1 MSMLN
6 KPVHSDVPD
15 QYSSNVSIDVQPGGQ
30 NPFPGLRPFS
40 ISDSHLFFG
49 RESQID
55 DLLVKISKNRF
66 VTVMGYSGSGKSS
79 LMYCGLIPVL
89 YAGFITAGTSSQW
102 NIITTRPGSS
112 PIASLTDS
120 ITEFMLQT
128 NRIETHD
135 ATIYKAIIN
144 SILRSGSD
152 GLIEV
157 SRFLHRSDGE
167 NTFFLID
174 QFEEVF
180 RYRDQVG
187 NDEAL
192 NDARLF
198 VNLVL
203 TAVNQTDVP
212 TYAALTMRSDFI
224 GECSVFSGL
233 TQKINDSNYL
243 IPQLTRE
250 QKRSVIEGPIS
261 VAGGQISPRLV
272 KRLLN
277 EIGNYHDQLPILQ
290 HALMRTWDYW
300 VANHEPG
307 EPIDLRHYSAVGK
320 VEQALAQHANEAYDE
335 LSSRNKQIAE
345 VLFKNITE
353 KNRDD
358 RGMRRACRLGLVA
371 GLAEASE
378 EEVIFVVDH
387 FRRPG
392 RSFLT
397 PAANIALNEDS
408 MIELS
413 HESLMRIWSRLET
426 WVEEEF
432 ESATMYKRLSEA
444 SAMYQIGKTGL
455 WRPPDLQL
463 ALNWQR
469 KQNPTREWGQRYD
482 EAFERAVVF
491 LDTSRITYE
500 AELKNQEMMQKRVL
514 QRTRTTAIILGI
526 AFIIAIIFF
535 VFAYLQKLQADA
547 DRIRADESRIYA
559 EEQSQIA
566 KENQLRAEAQERI
579 VREQNVELK
588 SAYDEINRTTKQLEA
603 ALYQARIARRDAER
617 NMVEANIQRDSARVE
632 RNKAQSEFVRA
643 EKAYKEANRLFMLTK
658 AQELASKAAAEEDDK
673 DLAGLMAMQG
683 FIFHRRFEGK
693 KYEPFIYTGLYNA
706 LTQLNG
712 LTYNAM
718 KVQGPPRVHMRS
730 LAVSDKNNGFYV
742 AGADGRIYQGD
753 YNKLSNAATD
763 FINPYPSK
771 AIALSHNENF
781 IVNGSD
787 SSFVQIYDL
796 KNGARPKVVS
806 GLPGGTNYI
815 EFLPD
820 DSGFIVSSVGN
831 TLSLI
836 NPQTGESKILA
847 ELPYELKAIS
857 ISPDGKLL
865 AGASWAGQVILLNL
879 QDKST
884 SVIANEN
891 PNRILSVKF
900 GPNGKLLAY
909 GVDDIVNKR
918 GLVKLYDFKT
928 KETRQ
933 FSGHKAGVND
943 VEFSPDGKLLASAGL
958 DKRLQL
964 YVLDNPEDLPVVMG
978 NNTGFIWDIEFAKG
992 SDYLI
997 AACSESE
1004 IRVWPTDPSLL
1015 AEQICPRL
1023 TRNMTQDEWKKYV
1036 GDVSEIPYEYT
1047 CVRLLIKDF

>member
-6 KPVHSDVPD
+6 KPLHSDVPD
-15 QYSSNVSIDVQPGGQ
+15 QYSHNVPVDVQTGVD

-40 ISDSHLFFG
+40 TDDSHLFFG
-49 RESQID
+49 REGQID

-66 VTVMGYSGSGKSS
+66 VAVMGYSGSGKSS
-79 LMYCGLIPVL
+79 LMFCGLIPVL
-89 YAGFITAGTSSQW
+89 YAGFIAADSGSQW
-102 NIITTRPGSS
+102 NVITTRPGGS

-120 ITEFMLQT
+120 IVEFMVKT
-128 NRIETHD
+128 ERIEEKD
-135 ATIYKAIIN
+135 IEIYKAIIN
-144 SILRSGSD
+144 SVLRSGSD

-167 NTFFLID
+167 NTFFLVD
-174 QFEEVF
+174 QFEEIF
-180 RYRDQVG
+180 RYREHVQSG
-187 NDEAL
+187 EAL
-192 NDARLF
+192 NDAQLY
-198 VNLVL
+198 VNLIL
-203 TAVNQTDVP
+203 TAVNQKDIPAYV
-212 TYAALTMRSDFI
+212 ALTMRSDFI
-224 GECSVFSGL
+224 GECSIFSGL
-233 TQKINDSNYL
+233 TQKINNSNYL

-250 QKRSVIEGPIS
+250 QKRAVIEGPIA
-261 VAGGQISPRLV
+261 VAGGHISQRLV

-277 EIGNYHDQLPILQ
+277 EIGNNQDQLPILQ

-300 VANHEPG
+300 IANHEPG
-307 EPIDLRHYSAVGK
+307 EPVDIRHYNAIGK

-335 LSSRNKQIAE
+335 LSTRNKQIAE

-353 KNRDD
+353 KNQDD

-378 EEVIFVVDH
+378 EDVIFVVDH
-387 FRRPG
+387 FRRSG
-392 RSFLT
+392 RSFLM
-397 PAANIALNEDS
+397 PAANIPLNEDS

-413 HESLMRIWSRLET
+413 HESLMRIWSKLET

-432 ESATMYKRLSEA
+432 ESASMYKRLSEA
-444 SAMYQIGKTGL
+444 AAMYQIGKTGL

-482 EAFERAVVF
+482 EAFERAIVF

-500 AELKNQEMMQKRVL
+500 AELKNQEMMQRRAL
-514 QRTRTTAIILGI
+514 QRARTTAIILGI

-547 DRIRADESRIYA
+547 DRIRADESRVYA
-559 EEQSQIA
+559 EQQSQIA
-566 KENQLRAEAQERI
+566 KENQLEAERQEKI
-579 VREQNVELK
+579 VREQNVQLQ
-588 SAYDEINRTTKQLEA
+588 SAYDEINRTTKQLEV
-603 ALYQARIARRDAER
+603 ALVQARIARNDAER

-632 RNKAQSEFVRA
+632 RNKAQAEYLRA
-643 EKAYKEANRLFMLTK
+643 EKEYNKANRLFMLTK

-718 KVQGPPRVHMRS
+718 KVQGPPRVHMKS
-730 LAVSDKNNGFYV
+730 LVVSDHNNGFYV

-753 YNKLSNAATD
+753 YSKLSNTATNY
-763 FINPYPSK
+763 INPYPAK
-771 AIALSHNENF
+771 AIALSRNENF
-781 IVNGSD
+781 LVNGSD

-796 KNGARPKVVS
+796 KGGAKPRVVS
-806 GLPGGTNYI
+806 GLSGGTNYI

-836 NPQTGESKILA
+836 SPKTGEVTLLA
-847 ELPYELKAIS
+847 TLPYELKSIS
-857 ISPDGKLL
+857 ISPDGKWL
-865 AGASWAGQVILLNL
+865 AGAAWSGQVVLFSL

-884 SVIANEN
+884 SVVANES

-900 GPNGKLLAY
+900 SPNGKSLAY
-909 GVDDIVNKR
+909 GVDDIANKR
-918 GLVKLYDFKT
+918 GLVKLYDIGT
-928 KETRQ
+928 KESRQ

-1015 AEQICPRL
+1015 ADQICPKL

>member
-6 KPVHSDVPD
+6 KPLHSDVPD
-15 QYSSNVSIDVQPGGQ
+15 QYPDGVPVDIQPGGD

-40 ISDSHLFFG
+40 TEDSHLFFG
-49 RESQID
+49 REGQID

-66 VTVMGYSGSGKSS
+66 VAVMGYSGSGKSS
-79 LMYCGLIPVL
+79 LMLCGLIPVL
-89 YAGFITAGTSSQW
+89 YAGFIAADSGSQW

-112 PIASLTDS
+112 PISSLTDS
-120 ITEFMLQT
+120 ITEFMVKT
-128 NRIETHD
+128 ERIEEKD
-135 ATIYKAIIN
+135 ADIYKAIVN
-144 SILRSGSD
+144 SVLRSGSD
-152 GLIEV
+152 GLIEI
-157 SRFLHRSDGE
+157 SRFLHRGEGE
-167 NTFFLID
+167 NTFFLVD
-174 QFEEVF
+174 QFEEIF
-180 RYRDQVG
+180 RYSDHGQS
-187 NDEAL
+187 DEAL
-192 NDARLF
+192 NDAQLY
-198 VNLVL
+198 VNLIL
-203 TAVNQTDVP
+203 TAVNQQAVP
-212 TYAALTMRSDFI
+212 AYVALTMRSDFI

-233 TQKINDSNYL
+233 TQKINNSNYL

-250 QKRSVIEGPIS
+250 QKRAVIEGPIT
-261 VAGGQISPRLV
+261 VAGGHISQRLV

-277 EIGNYHDQLPILQ
+277 EIGNNQDQLPILQ

-300 VANHEPG
+300 IENHEPG
-307 EPIDLRHYSAVGK
+307 EPVDIRHYNAVGK

-335 LSSRNKQIAE
+335 LSTRNKQIAE

-353 KNRDD
+353 KNQDD

-387 FRRPG
+387 FRRAG
-392 RSFLT
+392 RSFLM
-397 PAANIALNEDS
+397 PAANIPLNVDS

-413 HESLMRIWSRLET
+413 HESLMRIWSKLET

-432 ESATMYKRLSEA
+432 ESASMYKRLSEA
-444 SAMYQIGKTGL
+444 AAMYQIGKTGL

-482 EAFERAVVF
+482 EAFERAIVF

-500 AELKNQEMMQKRVL
+500 AELKNQEMMQRRVL
-514 QRTRTTAIILGI
+514 QRTRTTAIVLGI

-547 DRIRADESRIYA
+547 DRIRADESRVYA

-579 VREQNVELK
+579 VRQQNDELALKNAEIQKQARELEQ
-588 SAYDEINRTTKQLEA
+588 
-603 ALYQARIARRDAER
+603 ALYAARIARNDAER
-617 NMVEANIQRDSARVE
+617 NMVEANVQRDSARVE
-632 RNKAQSEFVRA
+632 RNKAQAEYLRA
-643 EKAYKEANRLFMLTK
+643 EKEYNKANRLFMLTK

-718 KVQGPPRVHMRS
+718 KVQGPPRVHMKS
-730 LAVSDKNNGFYV
+730 LVVSDKNNGFYV

-753 YNKLSNAATD
+753 YSKLTNAATNY
-763 FINPYPSK
+763 INPYPSK
-771 AIALSHNENF
+771 AIALSRNENF
-781 IVNGSD
+781 LVNGSD

-796 KNGARPKVVS
+796 KNGAKPKVVS
-806 GLPGGTNYI
+806 GLSGGTNYI

-820 DSGFIVSSVGN
+820 DTGFIVSSVGK

-836 NPQTGESKILA
+836 SPKTGEMSLLA
-847 ELPYELKAIS
+847 TLPFELKAIS
-857 ISPDGKLL
+857 ISPDGKWL
-865 AGASWAGQVILLNL
+865 AGAAWSGQVVLFNL
-879 QDKST
+879 QDKSHT
-884 SVIANEN
+884 VVANES

-900 GPNGKLLAY
+900 SPNGKSLAY
-909 GVDDIVNKR
+909 GVDDLANKR
-918 GLVKLYDFKT
+918 GLVKLYDINT
-928 KETRQ
+928 KESRQ

-1015 AEQICPRL
+1015 ADQICPKL